1 MFTCTFLIVLSSN
14 SVADL
19 SLHWRHSSFPR
30 LSLLPL
36 LANMLPG
43 PSVFEVATLWRCT
56 NLLIIVIIIIWCFSA
71 YPFSA
76 LTLLVGRQEGHL
88 ACKKTEWWGASVVIC
103 LERGADLHM
112 AQLMP
117 LPLTLSCYS
126 KIQIGFTFLVP
137 AHPGSPG
144 KRAIKRV
151 CVCVCYMMF
160 QICRICFRIGM
171 CPSIHWHCLTSVM
184 PTWQT
189 LWIAAAVRRSNF
201 RWSARQTTPR
211 LGPGKFCRFISSDVH
226 YYGLQCFD
234 TVGWAA
240 GRASGL

>member
-36 LANMLPG
+36 LANTLPG

-56 NLLIIVIIIIWCFSA
+56 NLLIIIVIIIWCFSA

-88 ACKKTEWWGASVVIC
+88 ACKKLSGGVLAWLSVWSEVQTCIWPRWCHCHSLSVVTVKSRLVFPFWYRLTRVV
-103 LERGADLHM
+103 LEKG
-112 AQLMP
+112 P
-117 LPLTLSCYS
+117 LN
-126 KIQIGFTFLVP
+126 K
-137 AHPGSPG
+137 
-144 KRAIKRV
+144 

-160 QICRICFRIGM
+160 QICRICLRIGM
-171 CPSIHWHCLTSVM
+171 CPSIHWPCLTSVM

-211 LGPGKFCRFISSDVH
+211 LGPGKFCHFISSDVH